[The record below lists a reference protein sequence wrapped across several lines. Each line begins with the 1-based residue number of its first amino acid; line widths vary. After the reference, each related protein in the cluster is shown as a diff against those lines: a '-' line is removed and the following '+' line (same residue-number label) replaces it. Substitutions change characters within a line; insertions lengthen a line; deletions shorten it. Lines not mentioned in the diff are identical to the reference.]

1 MATVEPWVLG
11 IDFGTSF
18 TVAACRTSGRAPDVV
33 EIGGERR
40 MPSVVLADEN
50 GTLVVGRSAE
60 NLAAA
65 QPSRALRAPKAR
77 LGEPAP
83 VILAGRAYPVVDL
96 VAAQLKYVYG
106 EAVRHQGGPPTE
118 VRLTHPAA
126 WGRPRLNQLAEA
138 AAKAGLP
145 NPIPVPEPVAAAASY
160 AEEVRVAEGD
170 HVAVYDLGGGTF
182 DTAVLQA
189 TADGFVV
196 VGRPAG
202 EDRLGGDLFD
212 ELVANHIGAKLDP
225 DIWEQLQVSDELAW
239 QQAAAGLHAEARRA
253 KESLSSH
260 PFAEVLLALPSGMVH
275 QRITRLE
282 LEDLVRPYLEQSVDL
297 LGRAIS
303 DAGLDPGR
311 LSAIYLA
318 GGASRTPLVEELVS
332 AAFPVTTVSR
342 RGDPKT
348 AVALGSTHALATGS
362 NPPVEFATFSS
373 GPAASGQ
380 PLGPAASGPP
390 PGTDQSRPP
399 LGPAL
404 GPASP
409 SPLSSPAVPAAAA
422 AAAAAAAPSP
432 TPAPPDSMV
441 PTAPVPFPPGR
452 PVASAPAGPPAV
464 GAVAAPAWAGPP
476 TDPNAEANRQTTMLP
491 MVPAGPVAPPDPTAP
506 GVYPP
511 GSYPPGSYPPGSYP
525 PVPPKR
531 RISALALVTSLLI
544 VVLLAGLVVLYLDGR
559 RTEVAGPGS
568 ASEISTGDTASSTT
582 APTSTASSTTAPTT
596 TTTTSPTTAPTT
608 APTTTE
614 APTTAP
620 TTASTATT
628 STTAPSTTTTLSAV
642 TNPIC
647 PPTAQ
652 EQNVN
657 PPSNVA
663 AAYEATT
670 ATYIVRICPFG
681 SNFLYYAF
689 KRADPDF
696 SILLSATA
704 VPEGFRAVRGS
715 FVYLV
720 SASNLAVRK
729 DGATIF
735 TEPIESYT
743 TL

>member
-1 MATVEPWVLG
+1 MTTVEPWVLG

-18 TVAACRTSGRAPDVV
+18 TVAAYRMAGRAPEVV
-33 EIGGERR
+33 EIAGERR

-83 VILAGRAYPVVDL
+83 VILAGRAYAVVDL
-96 VAAQLKYVYG
+96 VAAQLQHVYA

-118 VRLTHPAA
+118 VRLTHPAS

-145 NPIPVPEPVAAAASY
+145 NPVPVPEPVAAAASY

-189 TADGFVV
+189 TGDGFVV

-225 DIWEQLQVSDELAW
+225 DTWEQLQASDELAW
-239 QQAAAGLHAEARRA
+239 QQAAAALRAEARRA

-260 PFAEVLLALPSGMVH
+260 PVAEVLLALPTGMVH
-275 QRITRLE
+275 QRITREE
-282 LEDLVRPYLEQSVDL
+282 LDNLVRPHLEQSVDL
-297 LGRAIS
+297 LGRAIA
-303 DAGLDPGR
+303 DAGLDPSR

-332 AAFPVTTVSR
+332 AAFPDTTVSR

-362 NPPVEFATFSS
+362 NPPVDF
-373 GPAASGQ
+373 GPFGSGQ
-380 PLGPAASGPP
+380 GAFSAPATPP
-390 PGTDQSRPP
+390 PTPP
-399 LGPAL
+399 PA
-404 GPASP
+404 
-409 SPLSSPAVPAAAA
+409 AVPAAPALPLLA
-422 AAAAAAAPSP
+422 NPASP
-432 TPAPPDSMV
+432 GPVPPAGAISPGDDGAML
-441 PTAPVPFPPGR
+441 PTSPVPFPPGR
-452 PVASAPAGPPAV
+452 PVPVVGPAGAV
-464 GAVAAPAWAGPP
+464 PAPAWAGPP
-476 TDPNAEANRQTTMLP
+476 TDPNLEAARQTTMLP
-491 MVPAGPVAPPDPTAP
+491 AIGGSAPVAPTSYPP
-506 GVYPP
+506 GAYPPGSYPP

-531 RISALALVTSLLI
+531 RVSALALVTSLLI
-544 VVLLAGLVVLYLDGR
+544 LVLMAGLVVFYLDSR
-559 RTEVAGPGS
+559 RDEIAGPDTTTEVSTGGTGPTTTAGP
-568 ASEISTGDTASSTT
+568 TT
-582 APTSTASSTTAPTT
+582 APTTATTVVTTAPTT
-596 TTTTSPTTAPTT
+596 TLPPTTTT

-614 APTTAP
+614 APTT
-620 TTASTATT
+620 TAATT
-628 STTAPSTTTTLSAV
+628 TSSSSSTTAPSTTTTLSPI

-647 PPTAQ
+647 PPAAL
-652 EQNVN
+652 EQNVA
-657 PPSNVA
+657 PSGNVA
-663 AAYEATT
+663 AAYEAVT
-670 ATYIVRICPFG
+670 ASFVVRICPFRSG
-681 SNFLYYAF
+681 FIYYAYQ
-689 KRADPDF
+689 RDDPNT
-696 SILLSATA
+696 SILLNATA
-704 VPEGFRAVRGS
+704 VPDGFRAVRGS

-720 SASNLAVRK
+720 SAATLSVRK
-729 DGATIF
+729 DGAVIL
-735 TEPIESYT
+735 TEPVERYT